1 MKSRYNII
9 PDAREIYINDLA
21 KEIVKKVDIYI
32 DENITADEKKDLLN
46 IVRKIIEREAIYKR

>member
-46 IVRKIIEREAIYKR
+46 IVKKIIEREAIYKR

>member
-32 DENITADEKKDLLN
+32 DDNITADEKKDLLN
-46 IVRKIIEREAIYKR
+46 IVRKIIEQELAD